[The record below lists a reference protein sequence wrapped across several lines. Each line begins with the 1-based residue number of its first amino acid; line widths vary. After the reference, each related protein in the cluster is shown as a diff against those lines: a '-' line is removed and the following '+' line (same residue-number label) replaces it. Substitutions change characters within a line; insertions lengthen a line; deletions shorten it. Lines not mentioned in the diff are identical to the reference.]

1 MTKFYVIGTYSDSTS
16 SILGG
21 YDTLKDAQRAIHWQG
36 QPRGELN
43 WHDKANTRGETWYSG
58 GKWPNEKTQWAIC
71 EPSNLHGVFLPLDGG
86 EPIHTS
92 RGAYTVEAYER
103 ITREAVAAH
112 AAG

>member
-1 MTKFYVIGTYSDSTS
+1 MTKFYVIGTYSDGAS
-16 SILGG
+16 SILGD

-43 WHDKANTRGETWYSG
+43 WHDKAKTRGETWYSG
-58 GKWPNEKTQWAIC
+58 GGWPNEKTQWTIC
-71 EPSNLHGVFLPLDGG
+71 EPSNLRGVFLPVGGG

-103 ITREAVAAH
+103 ITREAVAAYVSE
-112 AAG
+112 